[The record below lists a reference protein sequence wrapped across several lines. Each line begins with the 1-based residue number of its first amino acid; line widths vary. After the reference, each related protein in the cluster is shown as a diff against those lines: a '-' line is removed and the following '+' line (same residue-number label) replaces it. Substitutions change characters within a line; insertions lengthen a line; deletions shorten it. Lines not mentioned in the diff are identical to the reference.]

1 MTDASEARSA
11 GPALEGDIWLPIPD
25 AVSPVPGLMV
35 RVPTE
40 EITFDL
46 SDVVPYPEQ
55 DPDYW
60 TNRYL
65 NRVAWGASLWSSYR
79 DPGKLVA
86 VDTI

>member
-1 MTDASEARSA
+1 MKAESA
-11 GPALEGDIWLPIPD
+11 GPALEGDIWIPIPD
-25 AVSPVPGLMV
+25 EVSPIPGLMV

-46 SDVVPYPEQ
+46 SDVVQYPEQ

-65 NRVAWGASLWSSYR
+65 NRLSWGVPLRDSYL